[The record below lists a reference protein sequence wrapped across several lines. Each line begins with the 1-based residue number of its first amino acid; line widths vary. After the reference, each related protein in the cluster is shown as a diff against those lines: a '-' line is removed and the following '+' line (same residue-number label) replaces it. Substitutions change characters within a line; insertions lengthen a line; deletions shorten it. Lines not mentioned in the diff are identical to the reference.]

1 MKYLLPLLLMF
12 NVVPKEP
19 PERLT
24 FEAHPNYIIE
34 EMQHVDDNNEADNVY
49 RHAFLFL
56 RQQFDTRSL
65 NPS

>member
-24 FEAHPNYIIE
+24 FEVHPNYTVE
-34 EMQHVDDNNEADNVY
+34 EMKHVDDDNESDNNEAVEIINNI
-49 RHAFLFL
+49 
-56 RQQFDTRSL
+56 L
-65 NPS
+65 NK

>member
-24 FEAHPNYIIE
+24 FEAHSNYIIE
-34 EMQHVDDNNEADNVY
+34 EMQHVDDEYEADNNESIDIINNILY
-49 RHAFLFL
+49 K
-56 RQQFDTRSL
+56 
-65 NPS
+65 

>member
-1 MKYLLPLLLMF
+1 MKYLLSLLLMF

-34 EMQHVDDNNEADNVY
+34 EMQHVDDDEAGNNESAEDIINNI
-49 RHAFLFL
+49 
-56 RQQFDTRSL
+56 L
-65 NPS
+65 NK

>member
-34 EMQHVDDNNEADNVY
+34 EMQHVDDNEVDNNESIEIINNI
-49 RHAFLFL
+49 
-56 RQQFDTRSL
+56 L
-65 NPS
+65 NK

>member
-24 FEAHPNYIIE
+24 FEAHSNYIIE
-34 EMQHVDDNNEADNVY
+34 EIQHVDDEYEDDNNESIEIINNILY
-49 RHAFLFL
+49 K
-56 RQQFDTRSL
+56 
-65 NPS
+65 

>member
-34 EMQHVDDNNEADNVY
+34 EMQHVDDDNETDNNESIDIINNILY
-49 RHAFLFL
+49 K
-56 RQQFDTRSL
+56 
-65 NPS
+65 

>member
-24 FEAHPNYIIE
+24 FKAHPNYIIE
-34 EMQHVDDNNEADNVY
+34 EMQHVDDEYEADNNESIDIINNILY
-49 RHAFLFL
+49 K
-56 RQQFDTRSL
+56 
-65 NPS
+65 